1 MDPHERYELCP
12 GEWREDP
19 PRVSYGADRSG
30 LVKLIG
36 AEMSASPWTEGES
49 ATGPRIE
56 VHGRTLACPP
66 TDEDL
71 DWLRRHATPAP
82 YGRGEE
88 TLLDREVARR
98 AANRGGAREAQMRGG
113 EAARER
119 NPATGR
125 TGHWDSTTRNC
136 ASNR

>member
-1 MDPHERYELCP
+1 MNATSFARANGAKP
-12 GEWREDP
+12 P

-71 DWLRRHATPAP
+71 DWLRRRAKP
-82 YGRGEE
+82 ES
-88 TLLDREVARR
+88 EVAGTRR
-98 AANRGGAREAQMRGG
+98 IAPEVL
-113 EAARER
+113 
-119 NPATGR
+119 
-125 TGHWDSTTRNC
+125 
-136 ASNR
+136 

>member
-1 MDPHERYELCP
+1 MNPHERYELRP
-12 GEWREDP
+12 GEWREDS

-49 ATGPRIE
+49 ATGPRTE

-88 TLLDREVARR
+88 
-98 AANRGGAREAQMRGG
+98 AREPRPRTAASWRNSPSERAMRRSV
-113 EAARER
+113 AIWRTSS
-119 NPATGR
+119 PHTG
-125 TGHWDSTTRNC
+125 
-136 ASNR
+136 